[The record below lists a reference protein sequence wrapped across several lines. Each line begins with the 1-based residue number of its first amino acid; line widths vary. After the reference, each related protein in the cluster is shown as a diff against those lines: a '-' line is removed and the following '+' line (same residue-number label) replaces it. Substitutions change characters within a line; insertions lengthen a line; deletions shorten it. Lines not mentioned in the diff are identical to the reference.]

1 MTIDNHF
8 MIQKFL
14 SRQKIIV
21 AFCGITNMPLLVCD
35 PDSYND
41 QVWVFENENLLKKFA
56 AAYIQRKVPIRGAII
71 PKNAFKNFYTTL
83 FSIGANELVYTAEGS
98 VSKFPLEEVV
108 KRPDYSSLP
117 EAARPVENPELQLT
131 GLYFLQEFGRQVP
144 NEEKENLQQLDEE
157 FSVNMVRAR
166 YMVGVELKDGPGT
179 VAEKM
184 ARRQYSIPILK
195 GKNGDVLQPVFSDMF
210 EFSKFRQ
217 KRQLNA
223 IAVPFS
229 SLKALLIKDAKGF
242 ILNPGGFHAIM
253 PPALLDALSAR
264 FPEEAKKGAE
274 EAKRIAQTAAGV
286 VNHAPDSQGAPAG
299 AQHSKVTVMPGA
311 EERE

>member
-1 MTIDNHF
+1 MAIDNHF

-166 YMVGVELKDGPGT
+166 YIVGVELKDGPGT
-179 VAEKM
+179 GVRDGNET
-184 ARRQYSIPILK
+184 RLGRPSQLSVLYLIPDI
-195 GKNGDVLQPVFSDMF
+195 
-210 EFSKFRQ
+210 
-217 KRQLNA
+217 
-223 IAVPFS
+223 
-229 SLKALLIKDAKGF
+229 
-242 ILNPGGFHAIM
+242 
-253 PPALLDALSAR
+253 PP
-264 FPEEAKKGAE
+264 
-274 EAKRIAQTAAGV
+274 
-286 VNHAPDSQGAPAG
+286 
-299 AQHSKVTVMPGA
+299 
-311 EERE
+311 

>member
-1 MTIDNHF
+1 MAIDNHF

-144 NEEKENLQQLDEE
+144 NEEK
-157 FSVNMVRAR
+157 
-166 YMVGVELKDGPGT
+166 
-179 VAEKM
+179 
-184 ARRQYSIPILK
+184 
-195 GKNGDVLQPVFSDMF
+195 
-210 EFSKFRQ
+210 
-217 KRQLNA
+217 
-223 IAVPFS
+223 
-229 SLKALLIKDAKGF
+229 
-242 ILNPGGFHAIM
+242 
-253 PPALLDALSAR
+253 
-264 FPEEAKKGAE
+264 
-274 EAKRIAQTAAGV
+274 
-286 VNHAPDSQGAPAG
+286 
-299 AQHSKVTVMPGA
+299 
-311 EERE
+311 

>member
-1 MTIDNHF
+1 M
-8 MIQKFL
+8 
-14 SRQKIIV
+14 
-21 AFCGITNMPLLVCD
+21 
-35 PDSYND
+35 
-41 QVWVFENENLLKKFA
+41 
-56 AAYIQRKVPIRGAII
+56 
-71 PKNAFKNFYTTL
+71 
-83 FSIGANELVYTAEGS
+83 
-98 VSKFPLEEVV
+98 

-166 YMVGVELKDGPGT
+166 YIVGVELKDGPGT

-242 ILNPGGFHAIM
+242 ILNPGGFHA
-253 PPALLDALSAR
+253 AR

-286 VNHAPDSQGAPAG
+286 VNHAPDSQGTPAG

>member
-1 MTIDNHF
+1 M
-8 MIQKFL
+8 MLMLL
-14 SRQKIIV
+14 S
-21 AFCGITNMPLLVCD
+21 
-35 PDSYND
+35 
-41 QVWVFENENLLKKFA
+41 
-56 AAYIQRKVPIRGAII
+56 
-71 PKNAFKNFYTTL
+71 
-83 FSIGANELVYTAEGS
+83 S
-98 VSKFPLEEVV
+98 VLSTWAVGG
-108 KRPDYSSLP
+108 D
-117 EAARPVENPELQLT
+117 

-166 YMVGVELKDGPGT
+166 YIVGVELKDGPGT

>member
-1 MTIDNHF
+1 MAIDNQF

-14 SRQKIIV
+14 SRQKIIA

-41 QVWVFENENLLKKFA
+41 QVWVFENENLLKNFA
-56 AAYIQRKVPIRGAII
+56 AAYTQRKVPIRGAVI
-71 PKNAFKNFYTTL
+71 PKNAFKSFYTSL
-83 FSIGANELVYTAEGS
+83 YLIGANELVYMAEGS
-98 VSKFPLEEVV
+98 VTKFPLEDVV
-108 KRPDYSSLP
+108 KKPDYSSLP

-144 NEEKENLQQLDEE
+144 NEEKQNLQQLDEE

-166 YMVGVELKDGPGT
+166 YILGVELKEGPGT
-179 VAEKM
+179 IAEKM
-184 ARRQYSIPILK
+184 AGRQYSLPILK
-195 GKNGDVLQPVFSDMF
+195 GKNGDVLQPVFSDMI

-229 SLKALLIKDAKGF
+229 SLRALLIKDAKGF

-253 PPALLDALSAR
+253 PPALLDALAAR
-264 FPEEAKKGAE
+264 FPEEAKKGVE
-274 EAKRIAQTAAGV
+274 EAKRIAQTAGNLSGHIPAG
-286 VNHAPDSQGAPAG
+286 QGSAAPA
-299 AQHSKVTVMPGA
+299 AHSKVKVMPGT
-311 EERE
+311 EEKQ